1 MQISKYK
8 LKWILLYGVCMLL
21 FNQCSA
27 SSSNGL
33 SPFNQIFLLTSL
45 HSKIL
50 LKSTIA
56 QTSEINSVAISAD
69 GQTIVSRSKDNTI
82 KVRNLKMGKLINT
95 IAGNADESG
104 RMVISPGGQMVASST
119 KDSIQILDLRTGLL
133 KTTIPYKDKA
143 GVSNFFFSADG
154 QTLVS
159 QGSGYI
165 IELISDQNKA
175 NSDSMFH
182 KDKKDKNTNTIEIWD
197 VNTGKLKTTLS
208 CENCVEHLFAISP
221 NGQTIVSSGQRVS
234 YYDLPTRTIIWSNTI
249 KTWDVS
255 TGNVKTS
262 FALINTKDLNKFIDT
277 LTISPDGQTFVTRTE
292 RKTVNIW
299 DINTGNLKATLP
311 NPNNNEMDSI
321 VFSPDGQTLFTSN
334 WSGIKIWNLKT
345 GSLKTTIAQS
355 SFLGSLAISLDGQ
368 TLVSPSFGSLLIW
381 ALKTGKYKTA
391 LVNPDVNPYKE
402 YIRSVAISPDGQTIV
417 SSYWNWESKQTS
429 IKIWQM
435 P

>member
-1 MQISKYK
+1 MQISKDK
-8 LKWILLYGVCMLL
+8 LKSIRLQRIGL
-21 FNQCSA
+21 FLMGA
-27 SSSNGL
+27 SLFSQFQINPSISNGL
-33 SPFNQIFLLTSL
+33 SPFNQIFLLTEL

-50 LKSTIA
+50 LNNTIPE
-56 QTSEINSVAISAD
+56 TSEINFDSLAISQD
-69 GQTIVSRSKDNTI
+69 GQTIISCSKDKTI
-82 KVRNLKMGKLINT
+82 KVHNLKTGKLINT

-104 RMVISPGGQMVASST
+104 RMVISPDGQMVASST

-175 NSDSMFH
+175 NSNSMFH

-255 TGNVKTS
+255 TGKVKTS

-277 LTISPDGQTFVTRTE
+277 LTISPDGQTFVTRSE
-292 RKTVNIW
+292 RKTVKIW

-311 NPNNNEMDSI
+311 NPNNNEMDLLSLVRMGRLYLRAIGVVSRFGISI
-321 VFSPDGQTLFTSN
+321 QT
-334 WSGIKIWNLKT
+334 
-345 GSLKTTIAQS
+345 
-355 SFLGSLAISLDGQ
+355 
-368 TLVSPSFGSLLIW
+368 
-381 ALKTGKYKTA
+381 
-391 LVNPDVNPYKE
+391 
-402 YIRSVAISPDGQTIV
+402 R
-417 SSYWNWESKQTS
+417 
-429 IKIWQM
+429 
-435 P
+435 